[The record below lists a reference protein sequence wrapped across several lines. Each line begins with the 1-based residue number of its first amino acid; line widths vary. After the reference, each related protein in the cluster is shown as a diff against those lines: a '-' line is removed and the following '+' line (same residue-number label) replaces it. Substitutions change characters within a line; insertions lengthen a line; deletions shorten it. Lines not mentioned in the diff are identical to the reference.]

1 MILELKVPNSNSF
14 ESLISNSWFLKLRFE
29 FCLLPFTEQPS
40 SYVSY
45 QKYRFGSMANIF
57 CFWLSL
63 IPFGTIGL
71 VLRILR
77 SPMCFTESFCSC
89 VPFPIFLQN
98 KIIALEGEDSF
109 YRAVKSDIKKRSW
122 AVIFATRWLLLRPD
136 FWLIHWRCT
145 DVIVPDKRI
154 EKKK

>member
-1 MILELKVPNSNSF
+1 
-14 ESLISNSWFLKLRFE
+14 
-29 FCLLPFTEQPS
+29 
-40 SYVSY
+40 
-45 QKYRFGSMANIF
+45 
-57 CFWLSL
+57 
-63 IPFGTIGL
+63 
-71 VLRILR
+71 
-77 SPMCFTESFCSC
+77 